1 MDAPACGSHAHRA
14 AIFWQNLLPTDVLS
28 QAYHRLPSGPT
39 TSINQLLALHNIEGW
54 RTQELIQGRNW
65 HPDDRINKAGRDQR
79 VLPKF
84 VCFVGSHKFR
94 KTGNRPGLGM
104 MHYLDQP
111 LQEPTPEIR
120 EVAMGFG
127 LHSTAAPGLNPAQR
141 HHLLGQCIDRN
152 LLTWIF
158 STAMDH
164 THPHSLGPAA
174 PCAPPAYTPH
184 PVREREREREVP
196 LQRSRSCRL
205 NCQRRLCALCNVYFY
220 PRTSRR
226 GSQTRRGAWISLHCS
241 PFHPYFWGVA
251 GGKLSELR
259 DMLTNLAAFR
269 HWQG

>member
-1 MDAPACGSHAHRA
+1 MGTWLNAPACGSHAHRA
-14 AIFWQNLLPTDVLS
+14 AIFWQNLLSTDALS

-65 HPDDRINKAGRDQR
+65 HPDDCINKAGRDQR

-111 LQEPTPEIR
+111 LQEPPPEVR

-158 STAMDH
+158 STVMDH
-164 THPHSLGPAA
+164 ICTHPHSLGPAA
-174 PCAPPAYTPH
+174 PCTPPAYTPH
-184 PVREREREREVP
+184 PVRSWTDIASLALPYDGTNIATREDIIPTTAPTSALPTHAVDWP
-196 LQRSRSCRL
+196 LPLPLPSV
-205 NCQRRLCALCNVYFY
+205 AV
-220 PRTSRR
+220 
-226 GSQTRRGAWISLHCS
+226 AHA
-241 PFHPYFWGVA
+241 VA
-251 GGKLSELR
+251 GLPPTLPPP
-259 DMLTNLAAFR
+259 
-269 HWQG
+269 